1 MEDEPEKY
9 FKMRSDV
16 HLRSAN
22 KLLKL
27 CQDNG
32 GCFIKV
38 GQHIAALVSITD
50 QIRMFLS
57 VFYSL
62 FRFTF

>member
-38 GQHIAALVSITD
+38 GQHIAALVSIPD
-50 QIRMFLS
+50 QI
-57 VFYSL
+57 
-62 FRFTF
+62 